1 MKEVNEYI
9 IGMNSG
15 CIMSIWR
22 HEVQI
27 DVDIFSTSNLLRMM
41 LYNKKIL
48 IIVKRMTNKSLV
60 RIKRFCFPMKYL
72 NIYV

>member
-27 DVDIFSTSNLLRMM
+27 DVDIFSTSNLIPKMV
-41 LYNKKIL
+41 NKKKIL
-48 IIVKRMTNKSLV
+48 IKGKRMTNKSLV